1 LGVSAFLLHGLL
13 SEEECDFI
21 ISTVNAGSGAIC
33 DLPSS
38 FNEDI
43 GEDAEN
49 LCHVGP
55 VKHTT
60 KGEGHSLKDRFLF
73 GSEELGRVLWNR
85 MKPFF
90 NEAVGEGIQVVRSD
104 CAKANGFFDPSTGL
118 AQSRIGTQAITAVVS
133 PAVKLDVFD
142 LGLTSGEEWLGE
154 WRPAFCNPIFEVMS
168 YPKGGCFRP
177 HLDANLKYMERIQEL
192 QNEFEG
198 SIIPKVDPDRVSSRS
213 LYTIVT
219 YLTGRRDENDEA
231 PPFAGG
237 ETNLLE
243 NSYSEKLLYTD
254 DDGNFR
260 ENAKRVFATV
270 VPERGAALVFYQ
282 KGLLH
287 EGVDLALDDLTDL
300 PSTQSHL
307 NKKIILRSDVFFQRT
322 HTSDCRNSTM
332 GQQDQKFMPSEA
344 DRAEAD
350 RLMEESEEYEIAG
363 DYETAAEL
371 YQKALAILSP
381 S

>member
-1 LGVSAFLLHGLL
+1 MR
-13 SEEECDFI
+13 FI
-21 ISTVNAGSGAIC
+21 ISTVHAGTGTIC

-49 LCHVGP
+49 LYHVGP
-55 VKHTT
+55 VKHTI
-60 KGEGHSLKDRFLF
+60 KGEGHNLKDRFLF

-85 MKPFF
+85 MKPFLD
-90 NEAVGEGIQVVRSD
+90 EVVGEGIQVVRSNF
-104 CAKANGFFDPSTGL
+104 AKANGFSDPSTGL
-118 AQSRIGTQAITAVVS
+118 AQCRIDAEALTAVVS

-168 YPKGGCFRP
+168 YPRGGCFRP

-198 SIIPKVDPDRVSSRS
+198 SIIPNVDPDRVSSRS

-219 YLTGRRDENDEA
+219 YLTGRRDENDKA

-254 DDGNFR
+254 NDGNFR
-260 ENAKRVFATV
+260 ENSKRVFASV

-287 EGVDLALDDLTDL
+287 EGVDLALDDLTDI

-307 NKKIILRSDVFFQRT
+307 NRKIILRSDVFFKRT
-322 HTSDCRNSTM
+322 HTSDCSNSTID
-332 GQQDQKFMPSEA
+332 QQDQKSVPSEA

-363 DYETAAEL
+363 DYKTAAEL
-371 YQKALAILSP
+371 YQKALAILNP